1 MIYIQMKENYTL
13 FREQKAPEKFLHS
26 SLLARKFDCACTVST
41 HSNVI
46 CKCGPEIT
54 LTFILKY
61 LSEKVM
67 GKQDLAGSPCSHANR
82 LYSQVVPWRKCG
94 NIILPARQQ
103 SAVLLIV
110 SPHPFFFFFIMLCIN
125 FLFTWFAVSR
135 FVGCRGNKLWAFITS
150 RLHSDQI
157 QQCDKILGSCAI
169 AVQQWE
175 SHLINIAGP
184 IVCHQTVL
192 CSCAIAK
199 RCPHYGPSRSWYI
212 FFKWIV
218 RTKTEQQNER
228 EYFHTECNY
237 DAVKKQ
243 HFYFWI
249 PVDFFS
255 QTYTLQTN
263 SQSWQ

>member
-1 MIYIQMKENYTL
+1 MIYIRMEENYTL
-13 FREQKAPEKFLHS
+13 FLEQKALEKFLHS
-26 SLLARKFDCACTVST
+26 SLLARKFDCACAVST

-82 LYSQVVPWRKCG
+82 LYSPVVPWRKCR

-103 SAVLLIV
+103 IVVLLIL
-110 SPHPFFFFFIMLCIN
+110 SKKPFFFFFIMVCIN
-125 FLFTWFAVSR
+125 FPFAWFAVSLILL
-135 FVGCRGNKLWAFITS
+135 VCRGNKLWAFITS

-157 QQCDKILGSCAI
+157 QQCDKIPESCAI

-184 IVCHQTVL
+184 LVC
-192 CSCAIAK
+192 
-199 RCPHYGPSRSWYI
+199 Y
-212 FFKWIV
+212 
-218 RTKTEQQNER
+218 
-228 EYFHTECNY
+228 
-237 DAVKKQ
+237 
-243 HFYFWI
+243 
-249 PVDFFS
+249 
-255 QTYTLQTN
+255 
-263 SQSWQ
+263 